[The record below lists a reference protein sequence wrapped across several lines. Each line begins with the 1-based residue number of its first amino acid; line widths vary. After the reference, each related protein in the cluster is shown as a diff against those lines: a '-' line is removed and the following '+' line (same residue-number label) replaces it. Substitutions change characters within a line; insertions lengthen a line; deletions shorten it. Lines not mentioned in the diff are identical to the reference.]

1 MFSPNLSHLSNVLNK
16 NVVKKAVYKELVANV
31 TAIATKL
38 PSKSDKQFSSDKRI
52 KKKIDIVNKSAPNT
66 DALVGKY
73 AFNTKV

>member
-1 MFSPNLSHLSNVLNK
+1 MNK

-52 KKKIDIVNKSAPNT
+52 KKKSI
-66 DALVGKY
+66 LL
-73 AFNTKV
+73 TKVHQIPMR